1 MESLLRVDTSSTFP
15 GSPTNSFLA
24 DEVASTC
31 PLLTPS
37 PPTNALVNP
46 LPEPEEPD
54 FLSAQELAT
63 KLHHV
68 HGRWTILVVT
78 YLFSFLYKFQ
88 DDNTDNTEGGDSA
101 SASSSSSALAEP
113 ACTQL
118 LSGHNHYL
126 HITKDEETAAQ
137 VNHGFLMH
145 FMIKTN

>member
-46 LPEPEEPD
+46 LPDPEESN
-54 FLSAQELAT
+54 FLSAEELAT

-68 HGRWTILVVT
+68 H
-78 YLFSFLYKFQ
+78 
-88 DDNTDNTEGGDSA
+88 DDNTDNTGGDSA

-118 LSGHNHYL
+118 LTGHNHYL

-137 VNHGFLMH
+137 VNYAFLC
-145 FMIKTN
+145 IL